1 MINQYSQRNDV
12 DLSLVSLFVVGGIRR
27 VIVTISLLPVLL
39 LLLLCVVLTCMFISL
54 QQGFHNSSSV
64 VNKDNINPHKVLH
77 RYLFNIPEKAV
88 LPVPFASFFFFRFFF
103 SFLFLFIIII
113 FVEDGNQRFICVM

>member
-1 MINQYSQRNDV
+1 
-12 DLSLVSLFVVGGIRR
+12 
-27 VIVTISLLPVLL
+27 
-39 LLLLCVVLTCMFISL
+39 MFISL

-64 VNKDNINPHKVLH
+64 VNKDNINPHKVLY

-88 LPVPFASFFFFRFFF
+88 LPVPFASFL
-103 SFLFLFIIII
+103 FLFVCLFLFSSLFIIII